1 MSLKTLSLASLFFIA
16 ALPIRAQYVLQGIV
30 ADNNHQLLT
39 NMHVAL
45 SGTTGQVY
53 NAVTGKAG
61 RFAFD
66 KLPQGT
72 YDLKVNGM
80 GYRADSMQ
88 LHLLRDTFVTI
99 TLTPIP
105 TELKGATITATKPVF
120 EKKIDRF
127 VFNVQNTS
135 LVAGNNV
142 WDVLKQTPLVN
153 AQESGTLSI
162 LGLQGV
168 SVYINNR
175 RSILTGRDLQQYLS
189 SLPADNITSI
199 EVITVPSSKYE
210 AGNPGGIINILL
222 KKDETVGL
230 NGSINLADRQATYN
244 TPSGGLQLNYRNR
257 KFGQQLM
264 VNGSSRRAYFYNDNT
279 INYFGN
285 TRQQELIHN
294 QTIKKPENSVGIS
307 TSADYTINPS
317 SALGATIDF
326 RTTHSNDYNSGFNE
340 INVPNQKQ
348 LYTNT
353 NPETRNTNFLSLNL
367 NYQYLD
373 KKHKREFVASADYF
387 NYQNNQQAEFFSYN
401 KQTPDVVHNGNR
413 ADTRQLINN
422 YAIKAD
428 YNQLILKN
436 VKMETGVRFSHT
448 RTNSLLAFDN
458 FTNGNWIPNYLRSN
472 DFTYQ
477 EWISAAYISFYKKIN
492 KQLEIKAGARLEQT
506 NLKNKLATTKES
518 YDQHYLNVFPTAYIN
533 YTINDN
539 HSLSFS
545 VKSDIRR
552 PAYAQLNPFIFVISD
567 KYLVKGNP
575 ELRPSNSIM
584 MELAYTMHQDYIFMA
599 RYTKS
604 TRLFEQIA
612 VVIPPD
618 TTLLDRFNYGNSDN
632 WSLVSVINKSIIKD
646 RWKVSLANTLTL
658 QRQQVD
664 APQTHIRTSDYLYM
678 CNLSQ
683 QFTNI
688 FGSKIDAS
696 INGSYFS
703 KMVTANSEIS
713 GFGEVGIGF
722 TRNIPAHNLSVS
734 FYAGDIFNTQR
745 LKHFYSIN
753 ELSLSDMTG
762 FSDSR
767 YIRLSIVKKIG
778 SNKIKT
784 VRKKDPGNS
793 EEANRTR

>member
-1 MSLKTLSLASLFFIA
+1 MSLKALSLTSLLFLA
-16 ALPIRAQYVLQGIV
+16 WLPMWAQYGLQGIV
-30 ADNNHQLLT
+30 ADNNHQLLP

-45 SGTTGQVY
+45 SGTSGQVY
-53 NAVTGKAG
+53 NSVTGKTG
-61 RFAFD
+61 RFTFD
-66 KLPQGT
+66 NLPQGA
-72 YDLKVNGM
+72 YALKVNGM
-80 GYRADSMQ
+80 GYSADSLQ
-88 LHLLRDTFVTI
+88 IHLLKDTFVTI
-99 TLTPIP
+99 TLKPAP
-105 TELKGATITATKPVF
+105 TELKGATITAAKPVF
-120 EKKIDRF
+120 EKKTDRF

-153 AQESGTLSI
+153 ARESGALSI

-175 RSILTGRDLQQYLS
+175 RSILSGRDLQQYLS

-222 KKDETVGL
+222 RKDESTGL
-230 NGSINLADRQATYN
+230 SGSINLADRQATYN

-257 KFGQQLM
+257 RFGQQLL
-264 VNGSSRRAYFYNDNT
+264 VNGSSRSAFFYSDNI
-279 INYFGN
+279 INYLGN
-285 TRQQELIHN
+285 TRQQELVHN

-307 TSADYTINPS
+307 TSADYTISPS
-317 SALGATIDF
+317 STLGGTIDF
-326 RTTHSNDYNSGFNE
+326 RTTHSNDHNSGFNE
-340 INVPNQKQ
+340 INTANQKQ
-348 LYTNT
+348 QYTNT

-373 KKHKREFVASADYF
+373 KKHKRELAISADYF

-401 KQTPDVVHNGNR
+401 KQTPGVVHNGNR
-413 ADTRQLINN
+413 TDTRQLINN

-428 YNQLILKN
+428 YSQLILKN
-436 VKMETGVRFSHT
+436 IKMEAGLRYSHT
-448 RTNSLLAFDN
+448 RTNNLLAFDN
-458 FTNGNWIPNYLRSN
+458 FTNGNWIPNSLRSN

-477 EWISAAYISFYKKIN
+477 EWISAAYISLSKKIN
-492 KQLEIKAGARLEQT
+492 TQLEVKAGARLEQT
-506 NLKNKLATTKES
+506 NLKNGLATAKES

-539 HSLSFS
+539 NTLSFS

-552 PAYAQLNPFIFVISD
+552 PAYVQLNPFIFVISD

-584 MELAYTMHQDYIFMA
+584 MELAYTMYRDYIFMA
-599 RYTKS
+599 RYTKN

-612 VVIPPD
+612 IVIPPD
-618 TTLLDRFNYGNSDN
+618 TTLLDRFNYGNADN
-632 WSLVSVINKSIIKD
+632 WSVASVINKSIIKD
-646 RWKVSLANTLTL
+646 RWKVSLTNTLTL

-683 QFTNI
+683 QFTNL

-713 GFGEVGIGF
+713 GFGEAGIGF

-745 LKHFYSIN
+745 LKHFYSTN
-753 ELSLSDMTG
+753 ELSVSDMTG
-762 FSDSR
+762 FSDTR

-778 SNKIKT
+778 SNKVKT